1 MITRRN
7 FLLGTLGA
15 GAVVSARSAFAK
27 AAQPATAVNFEVP
40 AGACDCHTHIFGD
53 PAKYPFFAG
62 RTYTPEPALP
72 GEMAEMHRRL
82 HLQRVVIVQPS
93 VYGTDNTATIDAVK
107 SLGDDA
113 RGIAV
118 IGESTTENE
127 IDAMNRAGIR
137 GIRLNLATGGTDDPN
152 VARARL
158 VAAIERMRRRD
169 WQIQIFTSLAIIAA
183 LRDTIAT
190 SPVTIVLDHF
200 GGAKAALGTNQ
211 PGFAELLTLVRSG
224 KVYLKISGAESASTR
239 APDFPDVLPL
249 ARALIA
255 ANPDRVIWG
264 TSWPHPGGSG
274 GRSATAVAPLQ
285 QIDDGLVMN
294 QLAVWAP
301 DAAVRRKILV
311 ENPARLFGF

>member
-93 VYGTDNTATIDAVK
+93 VYGTDNTATLDAVK
-107 SLGDDA
+107 SLGADA

-183 LRDTIAT
+183 LRDTMVT

-224 KVYLKISGAESASTR
+224 KVYLKISGAESASNR
-239 APDFPDVLPL
+239 APDFPDVVPL

-301 DAAVRRKILV
+301 DAAVRKKILV

>member
-7 FLLGTLGA
+7 FLVGTLGA

-27 AAQPATAVNFEVP
+27 AAQPATAVNFDVP

-53 PAKYPFFAG
+53 PAKYPFFSG

-72 GEMAEMHRRL
+72 EEMAAMHRKL

-93 VYGTDNTATIDAVK
+93 VYGTDNSATLDAVK
-107 SLGDDA
+107 ARGADA

-118 IGESTTENE
+118 IDEKTTESE
-127 IDAMNRAGIR
+127 IDAMSSAGMR
-137 GIRLNLATGGTDDPN
+137 GIRLNLATGGTNDPN

-158 VAAIERMRRRD
+158 VAAIERMRKRD
-169 WQIQIFTSLAIIAA
+169 WHIQIFTSLTIIAA
-183 LRDTIAT
+183 LQDTITT
-190 SPVTIVLDHF
+190 SPVMIVIDHF
-200 GGAKAALGTNQ
+200 GGAKTALGLEQ
-211 PGFAELLTLVRSG
+211 PGLADLLALVRAG
-224 KVYLKISGAESASTR
+224 KIYLKISGAESASNR
-239 APDFPDVLPL
+239 APDFPDVVPL

-255 ANPDRVIWG
+255 ANPDRIIWG

-274 GRSATAVAPLQ
+274 RGPAIVVPPKQ
-285 QIDDGLVMN
+285 VDDGLVMN

-301 DAAVRRKILV
+301 DAAVRKKILV

>member
-107 SLGDDA
+107 SLGADA

-224 KVYLKISGAESASTR
+224 KVYLKISGAESASNR
-239 APDFPDVLPL
+239 APDFPDVVPL

-301 DAAVRRKILV
+301 DAAVRKKILV

>member
-93 VYGTDNTATIDAVK
+93 VYGTDNTATLDAVK
-107 SLGDDA
+107 SRGADA

-301 DAAVRRKILV
+301 DAAVRKKILV